1 MEVKCITS
9 SLIMKKGVRIH
20 LVMDLGIWPELPST
34 EGGGKRMRRVMLMI
48 LRLYHY
54 ELNSTES
61 HYNIGLP
68 LVLAI

>member
-20 LVMDLGIWPELPST
+20 FVMDLGIWPELLST
-34 EGGGKRMRRVMLMI
+34 EGGGKRMRVMLMI